1 MACCVKSY
9 FFQENDCVIYW
20 PLFLLFAARGSV
32 EDSAAPSSSGIF
44 LHINFCNYKSF
55 ISENIHPPPP
65 LLPPF
70 FVWTCLPSPSSSFYS
85 DFPLKNSLSLF
96 SGNTVLF
103 ALLPEIIEYKKI
115 TNFSLSRCHYF
126 LSFDLTKWTCYS
138 VLWIFKWWL
147 RNHDPFFA

>member
-65 LLPPF
+65 SSRGIFFCLNLPPISKLQF
-70 FVWTCLPSPSSSFYS
+70 FFRLSFKK
-85 DFPLKNSLSLF
+85 FPVLIFWKH
-96 SGNTVLF
+96 TILF
-103 ALLPEIIEYKKI
+103 ALLSEIGGGKIIFKSYRLLKLFNYWIYKK
-115 TNFSLSRCHYF
+115 
-126 LSFDLTKWTCYS
+126 
-138 VLWIFKWWL
+138 
-147 RNHDPFFA
+147 